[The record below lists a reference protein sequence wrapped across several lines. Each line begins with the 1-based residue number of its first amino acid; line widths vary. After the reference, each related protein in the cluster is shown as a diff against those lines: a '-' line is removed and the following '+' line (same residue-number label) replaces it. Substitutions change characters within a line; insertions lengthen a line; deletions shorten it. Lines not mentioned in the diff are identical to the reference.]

1 MRILFD
7 KTQIQEVIDALNRTT
22 KATVTLFDS
31 DLNCIASAGK
41 WQPFCLAVGEHEDLL
56 AKCSKCNYE
65 HTQEALK
72 EHSILKYTCHAGIM
86 EIVAPIFV
94 DGNIIAY
101 LMLGKIRDN
110 EKVYSSSSF
119 VEKFATENDLDVSE
133 MSSKY
138 KLLPLLSE
146 QQIKDYVLITD
157 LAVRC
162 IATLCLAHKTRQ
174 AAEIESYIE
183 SHISE
188 SITVKDLCDKFYI
201 SSRNSLYTLIQE
213 NFGMTIKDLIMLKR
227 INYARNALSETDLS
241 VSAIAINAGYNGYK
255 YFEVIFKNAT
265 GMSPK
270 AYRQKYKNKKEN

>member
-1 MRILFD
+1 M
-7 KTQIQEVIDALNRTT
+7 
-22 KATVTLFDS
+22 
-31 DLNCIASAGK
+31 
-41 WQPFCLAVGEHEDLL
+41 
-56 AKCSKCNYE
+56 
-65 HTQEALK
+65 
-72 EHSILKYTCHAGIM
+72 
-86 EIVAPIFV
+86 APIFV

-241 VSAIAINAGYNGYK
+241 VSEIAINAGYNGYK